1 MSVKKHTSFTEMWCL
16 SDSHLS
22 NDPIEDPANSNKIL
36 SIVPVESYLGHTV
49 ELFEE
54 NLSNDDDE
62 HIHAEPYVMNNR
74 HIPIIAVNLGDS
86 HTEMSAP
93 MFSGSIQVI

>member
-1 MSVKKHTSFTEMWCL
+1 MTQHGMSVKKHTSFTEMWCL
-16 SDSHLS
+16 SD
-22 NDPIEDPANSNKIL
+22 